1 MIFDEGRRT
10 ALQLLM
16 IFSEDGG
23 RRTED
28 VFSGSSFSYQTPDPK
43 PQTRS
48 RLVLSLLLNQE
59 PGREASEPR
68 TDLKLFPRT
77 SLENRVPTSCSMRL
91 FFLCLLHSVFKSFEM
106 CFGGECGSANYI
118 HLKRL

>member
-59 PGREASEPR
+59 PGREASERR
-68 TDLKLFPRT
+68 TWAQRAGTALLLFPRT
-77 SLENRVPTSCSMRL
+77 GPCSWTKDQGRL
-91 FFLCLLHSVFKSFEM
+91 FSF
-106 CFGGECGSANYI
+106 
-118 HLKRL
+118 